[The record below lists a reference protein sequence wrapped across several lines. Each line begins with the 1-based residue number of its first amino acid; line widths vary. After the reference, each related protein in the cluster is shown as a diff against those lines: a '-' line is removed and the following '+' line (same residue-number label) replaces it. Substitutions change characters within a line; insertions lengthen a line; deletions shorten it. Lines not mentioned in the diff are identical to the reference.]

1 MGEVDK
7 LRIALENFCSTKSDD
22 SLVDDIPGI
31 FFIVEVQQL
40 KFKKLATFEIFA
52 K

>member
-31 FFIVEVQQL
+31 FF
-40 KFKKLATFEIFA
+40 
-52 K
+52 

>member
-31 FFIVEVQQL
+31 FFWISTVELQ
-40 KFKKLATFEIFA
+40 K
-52 K
+52 

>member
-31 FFIVEVQQL
+31 FFKFQQL
-40 KFKKLATFEIFA
+40 NLKNRLFSRLIK
-52 K
+52 